1 MVEAGGWK
9 IEDHLG
15 YKSNFR
21 FRLNKLAGFYLKI
34 KLKSKQTNKPR
45 GWKLGSIG
53 THLRSHTLEVEA
65 EAGGSLNSRPV
76 CSTE

>member
-34 KLKSKQTNKPR
+34 KLKSKQTNLGAGSWAVLAHTFDPTL
-45 GWKLGSIG
+45 WK
-53 THLRSHTLEVEA
+53 
-65 EAGGSLNSRPV
+65 
-76 CSTE
+76 